1 MGKGNC
7 LNYLGSSKFDMSNT
21 RYSTTTSVPKA
32 VKRVHEVFEKP
43 TFLKDIDGADIKQG
57 ALGDCWYIASL
68 SALAN
73 VEGAVKRVCVE
84 YDTRKSVV
92 IQMESSGTNK
102 LTVGYRRRNL
112 RLRLLP
118 GWRMDLLDC

>member
-1 MGKGNC
+1 MRCTPHANTNLQDWDLKMSKGNC

-32 VKRVHEVFEKP
+32 VKRVHEIFEKP
-43 TFLKDIDGADIKQG
+43 TFLKDVDGADIKQG
-57 ALGDCWYIASL
+57 ALGNCWYIASL

-84 YDTRKSVV
+84 YDTRKF
-92 IQMESSGTNK
+92 G
-102 LTVGYRRRNL
+102 
-112 RLRLLP
+112 
-118 GWRMDLLDC
+118 